1 MENNN
6 KANKIK
12 ISEVNIMPVQ
22 PKEDG
27 LIAIVSVNFNGM
39 LTLGSIALY
48 KKSNGSRLS
57 YPIKKIGEN
66 RWSIF
71 KPISK
76 EVGDAIEKAILD
88 EYDRLLTQDI
98 TEAVE
103 DDD

>member
-6 KANKIK
+6 KAHKIK

-27 LIAIVSVNFNGM
+27 LIAIVSVNFNEM
-39 LTLGSIALY
+39 LALGSIALY
-48 KKSNGSRLS
+48 KKSNGYRLS
-57 YPIKKIGEN
+57 YPLKKIGEN

-76 EVGDAIEKAILD
+76 EAGDAIEKAILD
-88 EYDRLLTQDI
+88 EYDKVLTQDI